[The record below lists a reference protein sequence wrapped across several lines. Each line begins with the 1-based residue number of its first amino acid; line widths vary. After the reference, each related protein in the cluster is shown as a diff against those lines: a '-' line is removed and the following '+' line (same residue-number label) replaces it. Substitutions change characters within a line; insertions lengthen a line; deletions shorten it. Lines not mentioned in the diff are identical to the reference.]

1 LILKKDILMNME
13 KWAKTREKGK
23 QRFVLVNVVLGWGIT
38 TAILWSVLME
48 FIEPSEN
55 VWVRPI
61 IALIIFPIAGVVF
74 GHLMWDK
81 SEKAYEKETR
91 KAL

>member
-1 LILKKDILMNME
+1 MNMD
-13 KWAKTREKGK
+13 KWVKIREKGK
-23 QRFVLVNVVLGWGIT
+23 QRFVLVNGVLGWGAT

-48 FIEPSEN
+48 LIEPSQN
-55 VWVRPI
+55 IWVRPI

>member
-1 LILKKDILMNME
+1 MNME

-55 VWVRPI
+55 IWIRPI
-61 IALIIFPIAGVVF
+61 IALIVFPIAGVVF

>member
-1 LILKKDILMNME
+1 MNME

-23 QRFVLVNVVLGWGIT
+23 QRFVLVNGVLGWGIT

-55 VWVRPI
+55 IWIRPI
-61 IALIIFPIAGVVF
+61 IALIVFPIAGVVF

>member
-1 LILKKDILMNME
+1 MNME

>member
-1 LILKKDILMNME
+1 MNMD
-13 KWAKTREKGK
+13 KWVKIREKGK
-23 QRFVLVNVVLGWGIT
+23 QRFVIVNGVLGWGVT

-48 FIEPSEN
+48 LIEPSEN
-55 VWVRPI
+55 IWVRPI

-81 SEKAYEKETR
+81 SEKAYEKETG

>member
-1 LILKKDILMNME
+1 MNME

-23 QRFVLVNVVLGWGIT
+23 QRFVLVNGVLGWGVT
-38 TAILWSVLME
+38 TAILWCVLME
-48 FIEPSEN
+48 LIEPSQN
-55 VWVRPI
+55 IWVRPI
-61 IALIIFPIAGVVF
+61 IALIIFPIAGIVF